1 MKKLNWFVF
10 LLIVMTLSVSL
21 IIACNNDDDED
32 DDEDSDA
39 DDDSADDDS
48 ADDDSADDDSADDDD
63 ATDDDDDTTDDD
75 DDSTTTCTLTDI
87 CTYMYDKCPDH
98 DGFQSID
105 DCKSAW
111 FDLCFG
117 TLDEVNYMLCVCDC
131 FDPVDSCDD
140 FFDYCELDCWE
151 TYCDYEV

>member
-32 DDEDSDA
+32 DDEDSDTDDDAA

-48 ADDDSADDDSADDDD
+48 ADDDSVDDDDDD

-75 DDSTTTCTLTDI
+75 DDSTGCSITDI
-87 CTYMYDKCPDH
+87 CTLMYDKCDGH
-98 DGFQSID
+98 DGWTSVAE
-105 DCKSAW
+105 CEGGW
-111 FDLCFG
+111 FGRCTG
-117 TLDEVNYMLCVCDC
+117 TMDEVNYMDCVCLC
-131 FDPVDSCDD
+131 FDSEDSCDD
-140 FFDYCELDCWE
+140 FIDNCEIDCW
-151 TYCDYEV
+151 TAYCT